1 MKKTL
6 VAYFS
11 AGGTTKNRAEQLADT
26 IHADLYEI
34 TPKKRYSEEDL
45 DWMNKRSRTTSESK
59 DPAIRPEITGSADL
73 SGYERVV
80 IGFPIWWYTAPR
92 IIQTFIE
99 QNDLNGKEIYLFATS
114 GGSSIDKAADDLKK
128 QYPSVNIVSGRLL
141 NQFDKEDVK
150 KWLEEE

>member
-11 AGGTTKNRAEQLADT
+11 AGGTTKNRAVQLADT

-45 DWMNKRSRTTSESK
+45 DWMNKRSRTTLESK
-59 DPAIRPEITGSADL
+59 DPSARPEINGTVDT
-73 SGYERVV
+73 SGYERIV

-99 QNDLNGKEIYLFATS
+99 QNDLKGKEVYLFATS
-114 GGSSIDKAADDLKK
+114 GGSSVDKAEEDLRK
-128 QYPSVNIVSGRLL
+128 QYPSLNIVSGKLL
-141 NQFDKEDVK
+141 NTFNEEDVK
-150 KWLEEE
+150 NWMEEK